1 MNSISRVGEREKD
14 SYLLWSE
21 KLAEKAADNTKA
33 QKTDKTEQDD
43 ARNIPAR
50 RTRDEYI
57 PGTDRL
63 PDDRKTPEHDKIS
76 EGVRIPDTKNPSGT
90 NKASKQADDRKP
102 EICKCS
108 TDKVDR
114 EIEKLKKRKEKLE
127 GQLRT
132 EKDEQKIQHLEREL
146 AQVERELTRKDNDT
160 YRRQHM
166 EITKQFS

>member
-57 PGTDRL
+57 PGTDIL
-63 PDDRKTPEHDKIS
+63 P
-76 EGVRIPDTKNPSGT
+76 
-90 NKASKQADDRKP
+90 DDRKP